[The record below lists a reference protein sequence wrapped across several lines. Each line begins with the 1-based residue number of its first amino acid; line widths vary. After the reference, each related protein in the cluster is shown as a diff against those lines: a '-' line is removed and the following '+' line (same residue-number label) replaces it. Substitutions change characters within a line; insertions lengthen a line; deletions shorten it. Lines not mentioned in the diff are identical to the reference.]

1 MVWFPVEGHLFCSLP
16 NPTLLNSNRLAY
28 IELQWPLI
36 CSLFYLRL
44 PFSHFSCHWL
54 RLTWPYQAHSCALQG
69 PVVNPCWSILLLITH
84 VQFPSLSSCV
94 LINMHI
100 LRVPL
105 WLWTQWNCINHV
117 YWSML
122 MPSDAHCFST
132 SSAYLWAFLLHFTS
146 YLYLLFHS
154 APNLSWKLNVSQLGD
169 TVTPLRLK
177 QKKRGLLVSLKDEP
191 QKARSQTCCSTKR
204 ITLP

>member
-1 MVWFPVEGHLFCSLP
+1 MVWFPVKGHLFCSLP
-16 NPTLLNSNRLAY
+16 NPTLLNSNRLSY

-36 CSLFYLRL
+36 CSQFYLCL
-44 PFSHFSCHWL
+44 PLSHFSCHWL
-54 RLTWPYQAHSCALQG
+54 RLTWPYQAYSCTLQG

-122 MPSDAHCFST
+122 ISKRCSLFQQFFCIPLGLSPS
-132 SSAYLWAFLLHFTS
+132 LWS

-177 QKKRGLLVSLKDEP
+177 QKKWGLLVSLKDEP